1 VSQQNV
7 EIARQIFPGGIDMVA
22 LVNSADL
29 LAATRAGIEPLVE
42 PDFEIVGDPNA
53 IPMGPISGVD
63 HGPRG
68 LIAKGIDGFLDF
80 WREWISA
87 WESWELG
94 HHEFI
99 DVDENRVL
107 VSHQVHARSKTDGVE
122 VTIEAAN
129 LMTLRD
135 GKLARMQ
142 LFFNRENAFEA
153 AGLTQ

>member
-1 VSQQNV
+1 MSQENV

-22 LVNSADL
+22 LLNNADL

-53 IPMGPISGVD
+53 IPMGPIFGVE

-68 LIAKGIDGFLDF
+68 WD
-80 WREWISA
+80 
-87 WESWELG
+87 LG
-94 HHEFI
+94 PREFI

-122 VTIEAAN
+122 VTSEAAN

-135 GKLARMQ
+135 GRLARMQ

-153 AGLTQ
+153 AGVTE